1 MVSRLSLLCAIFVT
15 GCAACP
21 ADTWTKPI
29 YPSRHDALT
38 RGTAEQI
45 LIHNETWEKVNAGS

>member
-1 MVSRLSLLCAIFVT
+1 MMYDYQ
-15 GCAACP
+15 GCDAQS
-21 ADTWTKPI
+21 DMWVKPI
-29 YPSRHDALT
+29 IESRDDMRT